1 MDVRN
6 PFRFRVSEDIE
17 SDATFLRLFSPEVM
31 DVLPKSGLWDRIQFF
46 QSAPGGGKTSLFRL
60 FTPSVLK
67 ALHASRES
75 DDRFKEVYGR
85 AKSIGAVDDEG
96 PLLLG
101 AMISCARN
109 YATLEDLRFSPARK
123 ERLLYA
129 LLNSR
134 IVMVVLRGALTLR
147 DLEYPEDLEALK
159 IEVDTSGQSLSSRTP
174 LPCTGKEFFRWAQE
188 IEAKVFDTIDSFGIP
203 DFGSLEGHDTL
214 FAVELLTSGSIR
226 HQGEPVATKTV
237 VMLDDVH
244 KLATRQRKEL
254 QDTLTVLRPPIGVW
268 IAERLEALPPD
279 ELLSPGARNGRD
291 YGEDPIVLEMFWS
304 DSPSKFE
311 GMVTDVANRR
321 IKLTREVEVDSF
333 ETCLRASLDGV
344 EWQETI
350 EEAGNEVKSNVAD
363 YVASLRD
370 SHRYKEWLNSV
381 EQGDHSTPTER
392 AIAWRSTEILIE
404 RDQNSSQKEL
414 DFGDP
419 LSSED
424 LQKRDSS
431 SVHSAAEF
439 ILSQEF
445 DIPYYYGIRNLS
457 RLASF
462 NIDQFL
468 SLSSDLFEELAAED
482 VISNQFVSMPPD
494 TQEKI
499 LKDTAE
505 RKWSEI
511 PKQVPQG
518 RDVQRL
524 LKSVAEYSKWET
536 MRPTAPYAPGVTG
549 FALQMV
555 DRERLLKEEM
565 IEKSSTHRRLVLA
578 LSSSLTNNLLEAR
591 LDLKQGS
598 RGQRWM
604 ILYLNRWL
612 CLHFDLPLQYGGWR
626 PKKINKLREW
636 LVKGYEYSKNGPSL

>member
-1 MDVRN
+1 MNLRN
-6 PFRFRVSEDIE
+6 PFRIRASKNA

-31 DVLPKSGLWDRIQFF
+31 DVLPKNELWDRIQFF
-46 QSAPGGGKTSLFRL
+46 QSTPGGGKTSLFRL

-85 AKSIGAVDDEG
+85 AKSIGVVNDEG
-96 PLLLG
+96 PQLLG
-101 AMISCARN
+101 AMISCDRN

-123 ERLLYA
+123 ERLFYA

-134 IVMVVLRGALTLR
+134 IVMAALRGALTLR
-147 DLEYPEDLEALK
+147 DLEYPEDLEALE
-159 IEVDTSGQSLSSRTP
+159 IRVDDGGENLASRTP
-174 LPCTGKEFFRWAQE
+174 LPCTGDEFFQWAQD
-188 IEAKVFDTIDSFGIP
+188 IEAEVFDTIDSFGTP

-214 FAVELLTSGSIR
+214 FAVELLTSDSIR
-226 HQGEPVATKTV
+226 HQGEPIATRTV

-244 KLATRQRKEL
+244 ELATRQRKL
-254 QDTLTVLRPPIGVW
+254 LKDTLIVLRPPIGVW

-279 ELLSPGARNGRD
+279 ELLSSGARNGRD
-291 YGEDPIVLEMFWS
+291 YDADILEMFWS
-304 DSPSKFE
+304 SSPSKFE
-311 GMVTDVANRR
+311 GMVTDVADRR

-333 ETCLRASLDGV
+333 DTCLQASLDGV
-344 EWQETI
+344 DWQETI
-350 EEAGNEVKSNVAD
+350 EEAGNEVKSRVTESVD
-363 YVASLRD
+363 SLRD
-370 SHRYKEWLNSV
+370 GHRYTEWINSV
-381 EQGDHSTPTER
+381 KRSDHSTPTER
-392 AIAWRSTEILIE
+392 AIAWRSVEILIE

-414 DFGDP
+414 DFGEP
-419 LSSED
+419 LPSED

-439 ILSQEF
+439 VLSQEF
-445 DIPYYYGIRNLS
+445 GIPYYYGISKLS
-457 RLASF
+457 KLASF

-468 SLSSDLFEELAAED
+468 SLSGDLFEELSAED
-482 VISNQFVSMPPD
+482 LISEQFVAMSPD

-505 RKWSEI
+505 KKWNEI

-524 LKSVAEYSKWET
+524 IKSVAEYSKWET

-555 DRERLLKEEM
+555 DRERLLQEEM
-565 IEKSSTHRRLVLA
+565 IEKSPTHKRLVLA
-578 LSSSLTNNLLEAR
+578 LSSSITNNLLEAR
-591 LDLKQGS
+591 LDMKQGS

-604 ILYLNRWL
+604 LLYLNRWL

-626 PKKINKLREW
+626 PKKIDKLREW
-636 LVKGYEYSKNGPSL
+636 LVKGHETLKK

>member
-1 MDVRN
+1 MDIRN
-6 PFRFRVSEDIE
+6 PFRFRVSEDID

-46 QSAPGGGKTSLFRL
+46 RSAPGGGKTSLFRL

-67 ALHASRES
+67 TLHASRES
-75 DDRFKEVYGR
+75 DDRFKEVYGK
-85 AKSIGAVDDEG
+85 AKSIGTVNDEG

-101 AMISCARN
+101 AMIDCAKN
-109 YATLEDLRFSPARK
+109 YATLEDLRFSPAQK

-134 IVMVVLRGALTLR
+134 IVMATLRGALTLR
-147 DLEYPEDLEALK
+147 DLEYPQDLEALE
-159 IEVDTSGQSLSSRTP
+159 IGEDHLRESFTSRTP
-174 LPCTGKEFFRWAQE
+174 LPCNGREFFQWAQE
-188 IEAKVFDTIDSFGIP
+188 IEAKVFETIDSFGTP
-203 DFGSLEGHDTL
+203 DFGELEGHDTL
-214 FAVELLTSGSIR
+214 FAVELLTPDSVR
-226 HQGEPVATKTV
+226 HLREPVVPRIV

-244 KLATRQRKEL
+244 KLTTRQRKKL
-254 QDTLTVLRPPIGVW
+254 LDTLTVLRPPIGVW

-291 YGEDPIVLEMFWS
+291 YGTEPIALERFWRNL
-304 DSPSKFE
+304 PSKFE
-311 GMVTDVANRR
+311 GMVTDVADRR

-350 EEAGNEVKSNVAD
+350 EEAGSEVKSRVLD
-363 YVASLRD
+363 YVSNLRD
-370 SHRYKEWLNSV
+370 SHRYTEWLNSV
-381 EQGDHSTPTER
+381 ERSDHSTPTER
-392 AIAWRSTEILIE
+392 ATAWRSTEILIK

-414 DFGDP
+414 DFGEP
-419 LSSED
+419 LPSEG

-445 DIPYYYGIRNLS
+445 DIPYYYGMSKLS
-457 RLASF
+457 RLAFF

-482 VISNQFVSMPPD
+482 VINNQFVAVTPD

-511 PKQVPQG
+511 PTQVPQG

-555 DRERLLKEEM
+555 DRERLLEEEM

-636 LVKGYEYSKNGPSL
+636 LVKGYEYSKNSPSL